1 MTYYQELLQ
10 SCPPPAS
17 GSPFGKKQ
25 DGYDARVAQAQL
37 LSQLM
42 RRRRP
47 FCFLRMG
54 DMELRYLLA
63 EQDKRLDEIEPGD
76 GPISGTQAY
85 GNPGLS
91 ADHAERLRR
100 AYEKADYLD
109 FHEQNWPNEHL
120 VARLVL
126 ERAATSYHNP
136 TKETSL
142 VFLTWTE
149 REFKQYCSDRRIGF
163 AGAEARLLELLSQ
176 TPEFKLAAAAYW
188 PEKAQIFYHQLRND
202 GRDLDANLD
211 TVKQDL
217 REFVQ
222 VLEIDTLFLSLGGGA
237 KILGYELSREL
248 GICCFD
254 FGAMIRALT
263 YSGCDGNRTARST
276 HSPFL
281 FRIPF
286 GVYTDALEEAM
297 PNLGAAELLA
307 KAHGQ
312 LLLELMRKEIGWT
325 SVSWEFD
332 FSEEN
337 VSAFRNAFQE
347 YCKRYR
353 KLFRSSAA
361 TKMERAG
368 FLHFCGTHKLTLE
381 GELFLMAFK
390 GKGLIR
396 RCVPRFLSRRS
407 GLGKRTGLASNGA
420 A

>member
-1 MTYYQELLQ
+1 M
-10 SCPPPAS
+10 
-17 GSPFGKKQ
+17 
-25 DGYDARVAQAQL
+25 
-37 LSQLM
+37 
-42 RRRRP
+42 
-47 FCFLRMG
+47 CFSR
-54 DMELRYLLA
+54 
-63 EQDKRLDEIEPGD
+63 
-76 GPISGTQAY
+76 GPR
-85 GNPGLS
+85 GNSNG
-91 ADHAERLRR
+91 H
-100 AYEKADYLD
+100 
-109 FHEQNWPNEHL
+109 
-120 VARLVL
+120 
-126 ERAATSYHNP
+126 
-136 TKETSL
+136 
-142 VFLTWTE
+142 
-149 REFKQYCSDRRIGF
+149 CSDRRIGF

-176 TPEFKLAAAAYW
+176 TPAFARAAAAYW
-188 PEKAQIFYHQLRND
+188 PENAEVFYHQVRND

-211 TVKQDL
+211 MVKQDL
-217 REFVQ
+217 RQFVKAH
-222 VLEIDTLFLSLGGGA
+222 EIDTLFLSLGGGA

-263 YSGCDGNRTARST
+263 YSGCDGNRMTRSP

-281 FRIPF
+281 FRISF
-286 GVYTDALEEAM
+286 GIYMEALEKAM
-297 PNLGAAELLA
+297 PNLAPAELLA

-347 YCKRYR
+347 YRKRYR
-353 KLFRSSAA
+353 KLFRSSSA

-381 GELFLMAFK
+381 GELFLTAFK

-407 GLGKRTGLASNGA
+407 VLDKRRGLASNGA